1 MSTGNRRQIP
11 ASANPDVRNAVA
23 LIWDE
28 LERLNG
34 SATKT
39 SVETRSTLSQVSAL
53 AAVPT
58 GSGGGT
64 TTSPLQSRQEIVS
77 VAGPIAPLSTW
88 NLDIAISKSCEIQKI
103 ETDYPAYVVIYNTSA
118 ARAADSTRL
127 STVDPV
133 PGTGVMAEVITTTT
147 KLSIPMSPV
156 PIFVNGDSTPAD
168 VAYLKV
174 VNTDNSV
181 SRSITI
187 TITYIRGEA

>member
-28 LERLNG
+28 LERING
-34 SATKT
+34 SGVKT
-39 SVETRSTLSQVSAL
+39 STENRSTLQQVASVAL
-53 AAVPT
+53 AS
-58 GSGGGT
+58 GSGGGAVAS
-64 TTSPLQSRQEIVS
+64 SPLQSRQTNVS
-77 VAGPIAPLSTW
+77 VAGPISPLSTF
-88 NLDIAISKSCEIQKI
+88 NADIAISKSCEIQKI
-103 ETDYPAYVVIYNTSA
+103 ETDYPAYVVMYNTSA
-118 ARAADSTRL
+118 ARAADSSRL
-127 STVDPV
+127 STVDPT
-133 PGTGVMAEVITTTT
+133 PGTGVMVEVITTTT

-174 VNTDNSV
+174 VNTDNANT
-181 SRSITI
+181 RSITI